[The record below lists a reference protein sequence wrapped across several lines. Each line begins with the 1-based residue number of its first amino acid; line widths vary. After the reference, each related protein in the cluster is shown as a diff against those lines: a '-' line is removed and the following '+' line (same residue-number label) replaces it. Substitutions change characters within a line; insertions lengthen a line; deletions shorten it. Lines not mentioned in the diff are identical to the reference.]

1 LRWGNSV
8 RGLLPSLTFALAT
21 GAILGAL
28 AFGRPALAAEPVEP
42 QENSL
47 QSAIDDFVAYLKSE
61 TYDAASEAA
70 RLARDNKDVVDAAKA
85 TLHSHLAELGAV
97 LRDQKATAETLASDA
112 AKRLGAWSRSAGVPW
127 AETERAAQ
135 DMLDR
140 FNAWLRSQTLL
151 NESSEITV

>member
-1 LRWGNSV
+1 M

-28 AFGRPALAAEPVEP
+28 ALSRPALAQAEPVEL

-47 QSAIDDFVAYLKSE
+47 QSAVDDFVAYLKSE

-97 LRDQKATAETLASDA
+97 LSDQKATAETLASDA
-112 AKRLGAWSRSAGVPW
+112 VKRLGAWSKSAGVSW
-127 AETERAAQ
+127 VTERSAQ

-140 FNAWLRSQTLL
+140 FSAWLRNQTLL
-151 NESSEITV
+151 NESSEFPV

>member
-1 LRWGNSV
+1 M

-21 GAILGAL
+21 GAVLGAL
-28 AFGRPALAAEPVEP
+28 ALSRPALAQAEPVEL

-47 QSAIDDFVAYLKSE
+47 QSAVDDFVAYLKSE

-97 LRDQKATAETLASDA
+97 LSDQTTAETLASDA
-112 AKRLGAWSRSAGVPW
+112 AKRLGAWSKSAGVSW
-127 AETERAAQ
+127 AERSAQ

-140 FNAWLRSQTLL
+140 FSAWLRNQTLL
-151 NESSEITV
+151 NESSEFPV

>member
-1 LRWGNSV
+1 M

-28 AFGRPALAAEPVEP
+28 ALSRPALAQAEPVEL

-47 QSAIDDFVAYLKSE
+47 QSAVDDFVAYLKSE

-97 LRDQKATAETLASDA
+97 LSDQKATAETLASDA
-112 AKRLGAWSRSAGVPW
+112 VKRLGAWSKSAGVSW
-127 AETERAAQ
+127 AERSAQ

-140 FNAWLRSQTLL
+140 FTAWLRSQTLL
-151 NESSEITV
+151 NESSEIPV

>member
-1 LRWGNSV
+1 M
-8 RGLLPSLTFALAT
+8 RGLLPSLTFALAI

-28 AFGRPALAAEPVEP
+28 ALSRPALAQAEPVEP

-47 QSAIDDFVAYLKSE
+47 QSAVDDFVAYLKSE

-97 LRDQKATAETLASDA
+97 LSDQKATAETLASDA
-112 AKRLGAWSRSAGVPW
+112 VKRLGAWSKSAGVPW

-151 NESSEITV
+151 NESSEIPV

>member
-1 LRWGNSV
+1 
-8 RGLLPSLTFALAT
+8 LAT

-28 AFGRPALAAEPVEP
+28 ALSRLALAQTEPVKL

-70 RLARDNKDVVDAAKA
+70 RLVRDNKDVVDAAKA
-85 TLHSHLAELGAV
+85 TLHSQLTELGAA
-97 LRDQKATAETLASDA
+97 LSDQKATAETLASEA
-112 AKRLGAWSRSAGVPW
+112 VKRLGAWSKSAGVAW
-127 AETERAAQ
+127 AERSTR

-140 FNAWLRSQTLL
+140 FTAWLRSQTLL
-151 NESSEITV
+151 NESSEIPV

>member
-1 LRWGNSV
+1 V
-8 RGLLPSLTFALAT
+8 RGLLPSLTFALAM

-28 AFGRPALAAEPVEP
+28 AISRPAPAQADPVEP

-47 QSAIDDFVAYLKSE
+47 QGAVDDFVAYLKSE

-85 TLHSHLAELGAV
+85 TLHSHLAELGAA
-97 LRDQKATAETLASDA
+97 LSHQKATAETLANDA
-112 AKRLGAWSRSAGVPW
+112 AKRLGAWSRSADVPW

-135 DMLDR
+135 DMLDD
-140 FNAWLRSQTLL
+140 FIAWLRKQILL
-151 NESSEITV
+151 NESSEIPV

>member
-1 LRWGNSV
+1 M
-8 RGLLPSLTFALAT
+8 

-28 AFGRPALAAEPVEP
+28 AFSRPALSQAEPVEP

-47 QSAIDDFVAYLKSE
+47 QSAVDDFVAYLKSE

-97 LRDQKATAETLASDA
+97 LSDQKATAERLASDA